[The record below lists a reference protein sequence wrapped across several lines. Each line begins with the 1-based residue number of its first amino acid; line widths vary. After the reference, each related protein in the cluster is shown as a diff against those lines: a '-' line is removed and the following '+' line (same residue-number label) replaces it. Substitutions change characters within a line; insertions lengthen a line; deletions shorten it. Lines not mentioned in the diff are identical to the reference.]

1 MADVDFRCLPKFSSL
16 LLLVTPAAAAAT
28 SKRRAAAACLA
39 VALASPVSA
48 LSPVKIAAKL

>member
-1 MADVDFRCLPKFSSL
+1 MWIFRCLPKFSSL

-28 SKRRAAAACLA
+28 SKRRAAAALPR
-39 VALASPVSA
+39 ALASA